1 MILRPALVEP
11 YWRLD
16 GILKYCHMWLHYTFS
31 AGCNLFNV
39 YIAAFSSLRDCL
51 DESRHDRSPL
61 KMPSTF
67 YNHQK
72 HYLCLKVIDLN
83 VPPLTQKGAR
93 SPYRWPKFCTC
104 FSCFLV
110 KYLLSVWIG
119 KGYFTP
125 KANGDGFGWCL
136 FVLLCDFIFLR
147 NAQWVE
153 VLSMPLP
160 KGLFIKVP
168 LRSVTLFCLF
178 CGFMEALFAHL

>member
-1 MILRPALVEP
+1 MDSHLKSVFRTF
-11 YWRLD
+11 WRFTWVTLP
-16 GILKYCHMWLHYTFS
+16 WLWPRFLTT
-31 AGCNLFNV
+31 NLLWCVDFVFGFNSGARARV
-39 YIAAFSSLRDCL
+39 G
-51 DESRHDRSPL
+51 SPL